1 MVDYLNFFLEKYRSF
16 MIPGL

>member
-16 MIPGL
+16 MILGL